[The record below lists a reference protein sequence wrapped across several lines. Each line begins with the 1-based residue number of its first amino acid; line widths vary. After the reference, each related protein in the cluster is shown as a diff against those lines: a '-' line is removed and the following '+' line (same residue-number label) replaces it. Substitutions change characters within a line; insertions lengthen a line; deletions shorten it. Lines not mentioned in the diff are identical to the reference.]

1 MVEMTPGGHFQHSA
15 DELARLLTDAA
26 LTDPRLLQHPRMF
39 RAHELYA
46 QSTGLRTV
54 GHDRLRSTPIQS
66 APLPSRSDTDEYLE
80 QLVSIA
86 VASAQR
92 AEDALQSAGKSDRI
106 NRRTI
111 TAGAAIGVL
120 GVLVGIIGIADK
132 RLIDRA
138 DVRLTQ
144 ITSEVRTLADAQQQT
159 SGQLTQLRAQPVD
172 LGGAPRGSS
181 PTPVGASDQVADQD
195 PGAAGQTA
203 VNAVSNV
210 ETASSVVTPTSSAAS
225 APAAAL
231 PAPPYDSAGDA
242 PAGQSARAGDAAT
255 ASSDGAPAASVA
267 PATWV
272 APVPSVAS
280 TSVPEFPT
288 QPYGR
293 NPVVLVVSAA
303 SVDDG
308 PALPVPPRFA
318 DVPAPP
324 GDGPRVARPATP
336 VRRTATWHER
346 PPAPT
351 PVREVRNFVV
361 AIGDRVRGL
370 FVR

>member
-1 MVEMTPGGHFQHSA
+1 MVEMTPGGSIQHSA

-39 RAHELYA
+39 RARELCA
-46 QSTGLRTV
+46 QSTGLRSV
-54 GHDRLRSTPIQS
+54 GHDRPRSTKIQS
-66 APLPSRSDTDEYLE
+66 GLLPSRPDTDEYLE

-92 AEDALQSAGKSDRI
+92 AEDALQSAGKSYRI
-106 NRRTI
+106 NRRTS
-111 TAGAAIGVL
+111 TAAAGIGAL

-144 ITSEVRTLADAQQQT
+144 ITTEVRTLADVQQQT
-159 SGQLTQLRAQPVD
+159 SGQLTQLRTQPFDV
-172 LGGAPRGSS
+172 GSAPRGSSS
-181 PTPVGASDQVADQD
+181 PTPVGAPDQAADEH
-195 PGAAGQTA
+195 PGAPDQTA
-203 VNAVSNV
+203 VNALSNV
-210 ETASSVVTPTSSAAS
+210 ETASSGVTPTPAAAS
-225 APAAAL
+225 VSAAAL
-231 PAPPYDSAGDA
+231 PAPSHDLPGDA
-242 PAGQSARAGDAAT
+242 PAGQSVRAGNAEMP
-255 ASSDGAPAASVA
+255 SSEGARTPSVA
-267 PATWV
+267 PA
-272 APVPSVAS
+272 PLVAS

-293 NPVVLVVSAA
+293 NPVVLVGSAA

-308 PALPVPPRFA
+308 PGLPVPPPFA

-324 GDGPRVARPATP
+324 GDTARVARPATP

-346 PPAPT
+346 PSSAT
-351 PVREVRNFVV
+351 PVRDVRNFVV
-361 AIGDRVRGL
+361 AVGDRIREL